1 MTTLFLVLQ
10 VVFAVII
17 TISVLLQKSSS
28 IGLGAYS
35 GSNESLFGAKGPAGF
50 LAKFTAAMGI
60 LFVINTLVL
69 AYFYQQDAKSSVVD
83 RVKIEAN
90 ATKSVPNAV
99 PGVPSI
105 PASGAKPNFAPAS
118 TESNSIISG
127 ETNATDT
134 KIEAPAAPATDT
146 TAASAPARSQASSA
160 ASDTN
165 ASAASADQNT
175 TK

>member
-50 LAKFTAAMGI
+50 LAKFTAFMGI

-69 AYFYQQDAKSSVVD
+69 AYFYQQDAKTSVVD

-90 ATKSVPNAV
+90 TTKSVPNAV

-105 PASGAKPNFAPAS
+105 PAPGAKPNFTPAS
-118 TESNSIISG
+118 TEANPVNSS
-127 ETNATDT
+127 EANSTAP

-146 TAASAPARSQASSA
+146 AVSAESQASSA
-160 ASDTN
+160 ASDIN

>member
-105 PASGAKPNFAPAS
+105 PASSAKPNFAPAS
-118 TESNSIISG
+118 TESNSIISS

-134 KIEAPAAPATDT
+134 KIEAPAAS
-146 TAASAPARSQASSA
+146 ASARSQAS
-160 ASDTN
+160 SDTN

>member
-17 TISVLLQKSSS
+17 TVSVLLQKSSS

-50 LAKFTAAMGI
+50 LAKFTAFMGI

-69 AYFYQQDAKSSVVD
+69 AYFYQQDAKTSVVD

-105 PASGAKPNFAPAS
+105 PAPGAKSNFAPTS
-118 TESNSIISG
+118 TEASPVNSS
-127 ETNATDT
+127 EANSTAP

-146 TAASAPARSQASSA
+146 AAPTESQASSA

>member
-50 LAKFTAAMGI
+50 LAKFTAFMGI

-105 PASGAKPNFAPAS
+105 PAPGSEDRS
-118 TESNSIISG
+118 
-127 ETNATDT
+127 
-134 KIEAPAAPATDT
+134 
-146 TAASAPARSQASSA
+146 ARSSCDRCYRACRIASIKRRKRYQRERRFRRSKHNQIN
-160 ASDTN
+160 S
-165 ASAASADQNT
+165 
-175 TK
+175 KF

>member
-50 LAKFTAAMGI
+50 LAKFTAFMGI

-118 TESNSIISG
+118 TEANPVNSS
-127 ETNATDT
+127 EVNSTAP

-146 TAASAPARSQASSA
+146 AAPAESQASST